1 MSTAAVVTNG
11 HRIAVNGEGQKAI
24 KANMDSPERGGGGG
38 GMMPDGSSFASPAEE
53 AAYWRS
59 RFEQLSR

>member
-11 HRIAVNGEGQKAI
+11 HRIAVNGEGKKAI
-24 KANMDSPERGGGGG
+24 KANMESPERGGGGI
-38 GMMPDGSSFASPAEE
+38 MPDGSNFASPAEE

>member
-38 GMMPDGSSFASPAEE
+38 MMPDGSSFASPAEE